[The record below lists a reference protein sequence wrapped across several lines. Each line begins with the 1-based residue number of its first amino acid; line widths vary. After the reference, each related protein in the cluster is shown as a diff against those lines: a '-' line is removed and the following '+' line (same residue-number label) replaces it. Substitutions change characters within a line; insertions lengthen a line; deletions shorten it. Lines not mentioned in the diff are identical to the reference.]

1 MKNKPAKNK
10 PVEIELYFRPKKGT
24 EAEYTFYPTDEFKA
38 ENECDADDVGF
49 FLRDTEVLYL
59 VTKNQTKTTDGKKII
74 DLEEGRVEIH
84 PELWEE
90 LSKPVIE
97 TLIKK
102 NKIEIHDISN
112 IKQEYLSDL

>member
-59 VTKNQTKTTDGKKII
+59 VWDFPFGLSSTTGVDSF
-74 DLEEGRVEIH
+74 L
-84 PELWEE
+84 
-90 LSKPVIE
+90 
-97 TLIKK
+97 
-102 NKIEIHDISN
+102 
-112 IKQEYLSDL
+112 